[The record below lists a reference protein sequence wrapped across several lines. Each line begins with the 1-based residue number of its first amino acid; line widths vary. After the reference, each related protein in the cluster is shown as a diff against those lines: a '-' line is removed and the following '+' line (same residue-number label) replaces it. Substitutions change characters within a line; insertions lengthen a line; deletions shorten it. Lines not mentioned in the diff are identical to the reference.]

1 MILTKTPLRVSFFG
15 GGTDLP
21 EYSDVYGGSV
31 ISTSIDTSMFIA
43 INESPRQRI
52 KACYDEIELVNTVA
66 DLKHERIRETL
77 MHFGIVNNLEVSSFC
92 SIPTKGTG
100 LGSSSTYTV
109 GLCNALAKYTDTKLS
124 KYELAEIA
132 YFIERVRCNDSLG
145 RQDQYAAAFGGFNCI
160 VFKDK
165 EINVIPVNLSTYSLQ
180 QLEDN
185 LLFFYT
191 GNQRNANDILQK
203 QSESISDKVQLYD
216 ETKQLTKTALSALQK
231 NKLDDFGSLL
241 DIAWDLKKKMSDNI
255 SNPLLDEYYL
265 TALKNGALGGKLLG
279 AGSSG
284 FLMFYAHEK
293 HHQAITDA
301 LKLQRYK
308 FNFSSQGSEIVY
320 DGK

>member
-1 MILTKTPLRVSFFG
+1 MILTSTPLRVSFFG

-21 EYSDVYGGSV
+21 EYSDVHGGSV
-31 ISTSIDTSMFIA
+31 ISTSINTSMFIA

-52 KACYDEIELVNTVA
+52 KACYDEIELVNMVA

-109 GLCNALAKYTDTKLS
+109 GLCNALARYTNTKMS
-124 KYELAEIA
+124 RYELAEAA
-132 YFIERVRCNDSLG
+132 YFIERVRCRDRLG

-160 VFKDK
+160 IFK
-165 EINVIPVNLSTYSLQ
+165 ENEVNVIPVNLSTYSMKE
-180 QLEDN
+180 LESN

-191 GNQRNANDILQK
+191 GNQRHANDILEK
-203 QSESISDKVQLYD
+203 QSESVKDKVQLYN
-216 ETKQLTKTALSALQK
+216 ETKQLTKDALSALQK
-231 NKLDDFGSLL
+231 NKIDDFGSLL
-241 DIAWDLKKKMSDNI
+241 DIGWSLKKKMSDNI
-255 SNPLLDEYYL
+255 SNPVLDEYYL
-265 TALKNGALGGKLLG
+265 TAMKEGALGGKLLG

-284 FLMFYAHEK
+284 FLMFYAHQK
-293 HHQAITDA
+293 HHQAIAKA
-301 LKLQRYK
+301 LKLQQYK
-308 FNFSSQGSEIVY
+308 FNFSSQGSEIAY